1 MTFKEKG
8 QQKKVETLTKHAENA
23 KTPFAKKALTNI
35 INKIKRNGR

>member
-8 QQKKVETLTKHAENA
+8 REKKIERLSKSAENA
-23 KTPFAKKALTNI
+23 KTPFAKKALAKI